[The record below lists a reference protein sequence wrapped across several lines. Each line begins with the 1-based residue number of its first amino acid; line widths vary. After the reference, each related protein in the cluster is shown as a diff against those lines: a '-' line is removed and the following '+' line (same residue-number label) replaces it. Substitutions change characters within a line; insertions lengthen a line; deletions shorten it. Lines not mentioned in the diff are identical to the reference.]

1 MGVITDGT
9 VDYDPVARVRRVISA
24 DVYSFGTVAM
34 FSCNDGFDLVGSPLS
49 TCEGLDVPTGEF
61 TPDPPKCLRKYFYT
75 INCKFVHG
83 V

>member
-49 TCEGLDVPTGEF
+49 TCEGLDVPAGEF
-61 TPDPPKCLRKYFYT
+61 TPDLPQCLGKCMGL
-75 INCKFVHG
+75 
-83 V
+83 